1 MDFVNSVDSK
11 SLVEKINN
19 SLVVE
24 GMSINQIA
32 KMLKVKR
39 NEIFEI
45 MKKENFIYD
54 REQGFF
60 VKINNDSLIKRIE
73 RLEEQQKEIL
83 ELLSSTERKSLK
95 IDSSVLE
102 GDIIPRTFK
111 LYKTTSLK
119 FTQFCNEH
127 RELKMQEIITVALEE
142 FMEKHKEMFNF
153 K

>member
-1 MDFVNSVDSK
+1 MNSVDNR

-19 SLVVE
+19 SLVIE

-73 RLEEQQKEIL
+73 HLEEQQKEIL
-83 ELLSSTERKSLK
+83 ELLSSTKKETLR
-95 IDSSVLE
+95 IDSSVMD

-111 LYKTTSLK
+111 LYKNTSEK
-119 FTQFCNEH
+119 FTKFCNEH

-142 FMEKHKEMFNF
+142 FMKKHK
-153 K
+153 

>member
-1 MDFVNSVDSK
+1 MNSVDSK

-32 KMLKVKR
+32 KMLKCKR
-39 NEIFEI
+39 TDIFDI
-45 MKKENFIYD
+45 MKENGFAYD
-54 REQGFF
+54 KEQGFF

-111 LYKTTSLK
+111 LYKNTSEK

-127 RELKMQEIITVALEE
+127 RELKMQEILTVALEE
-142 FMEKHKEMFNF
+142 FMEKNKN
-153 K
+153 

>member
-1 MDFVNSVDSK
+1 MNNFNLVKPVNDLLVTEGLTLDEVAKRFKLKRKDIIFNMKREGFVFDK
-11 SLVEKINN
+11 
-19 SLVVE
+19 VE
-24 GMSINQIA
+24 GYFI
-32 KMLKVKR
+32 
-39 NEIFEI
+39 
-45 MKKENFIYD
+45 KE
-54 REQGFF
+54 ET
-60 VKINNDSLIKRIE
+60 LIKRIE

-119 FTQFCNEH
+119 FTRFCNEH

-142 FMEKHKEMFNF
+142 FMEKHK
-153 K
+153 

>member
-1 MDFVNSVDSK
+1 MNNFNLVKAVNDLLVTEGLTLDEVAKRFKMKRKDIIFNMKREGFVFDK
-11 SLVEKINN
+11 
-19 SLVVE
+19 VE
-24 GMSINQIA
+24 GYFI
-32 KMLKVKR
+32 
-39 NEIFEI
+39 
-45 MKKENFIYD
+45 KE
-54 REQGFF
+54 ET
-60 VKINNDSLIKRIE
+60 LIKRIE
-73 RLEEQQKEIL
+73 CLEEQQKEIL

-142 FMEKHKEMFNF
+142 FMEKNKN
-153 K
+153 

>member
-1 MDFVNSVDSK
+1 MNNVDSK

-32 KMLKVKR
+32 KMLKCKR
-39 NEIFEI
+39 TDIFDI
-45 MKKENFIYD
+45 MKENGFAYD
-54 REQGFF
+54 KEQGFF
-60 VKINNDSLIKRIE
+60 VKISNDSLIKRIE
-73 RLEEQQKEIL
+73 CLEEQQKEIL
-83 ELLSSTERKSLK
+83 KLLSSTKKETLR

-111 LYKTTSLK
+111 LYKNTSEK

-142 FMEKHKEMFNF
+142 YMNRNK
-153 K
+153 

>member
-1 MDFVNSVDSK
+1 MNNVYSK

-19 SLVVE
+19 SLVIE

-83 ELLSSTERKSLK
+83 ELLSSTKKETLK
-95 IDSSVLE
+95 IDSSVLQ

-111 LYKTTSLK
+111 LYKNTSEK
-119 FTQFCNEH
+119 FTKFCNEH

-142 FMEKHKEMFNF
+142 FMEKHK
-153 K
+153 

>member
-1 MDFVNSVDSK
+1 MNNVDSK

-32 KMLKVKR
+32 KMLKCKR
-39 NEIFEI
+39 TDIFDI
-45 MKKENFIYD
+45 MKENGFAYD
-54 REQGFF
+54 KEQGFF

-83 ELLSSTERKSLK
+83 ELLSSTKKETLR
-95 IDSSVLE
+95 IDSSVLQ

-111 LYKTTSLK
+111 LYKNTSKK
-119 FTQFCNEH
+119 FTEFCNEH
-127 RELKMQEIITVALEE
+127 RELKMQEILTVALEE
-142 FMEKHKEMFNF
+142 FMEKHK
-153 K
+153 

>member
-1 MDFVNSVDSK
+1 MNSVDSK

-32 KMLKVKR
+32 KMLKCKR
-39 NEIFEI
+39 TDIFDI
-45 MKKENFIYD
+45 MKENEFAYD
-54 REQGFF
+54 KEQGFF

-142 FMEKHKEMFNF
+142 FMEKHK
-153 K
+153 

>member
-1 MDFVNSVDSK
+1 
-11 SLVEKINN
+11 
-19 SLVVE
+19 
-24 GMSINQIA
+24 MSINQIA

-39 NEIFEI
+39 NEMFEI

-54 REQGFF
+54 KEQGFF

-111 LYKTTSLK
+111 LYRNTSEK
-119 FTQFCNEH
+119 FTKFCNEH
-127 RELKMQEIITVALEE
+127 RELKMQEILTVALEE
-142 FMEKHKEMFNF
+142 FMEKNKN
-153 K
+153 

>member
-1 MDFVNSVDSK
+1 MSNVDNR

-19 SLVVE
+19 SLVIE

-45 MKKENFIYD
+45 MKKEGFAYD
-54 REQGFF
+54 KEQGFF
-60 VKINNDSLIKRIE
+60 IKINNDSLIKRIE

-111 LYKTTSLK
+111 LYKNTSLK
-119 FTQFCNEH
+119 FTKFCNEH

-142 FMEKHKEMFNF
+142 FMLNHK
-153 K
+153 

>member
-1 MDFVNSVDSK
+1 MNSVDSK

-32 KMLKVKR
+32 KMLKCKR
-39 NEIFEI
+39 TDIFDI
-45 MKKENFIYD
+45 MKENGFAYD
-54 REQGFF
+54 KEQGFF

-95 IDSSVLE
+95 IDSSVLQ

-111 LYKTTSLK
+111 LYKNTSKK
-119 FTQFCNEH
+119 FTEFCNEH
-127 RELKMQEIITVALEE
+127 RELKMQEILTVALEE
-142 FMEKHKEMFNF
+142 FMEKNKN
-153 K
+153 

>member
-1 MDFVNSVDSK
+1 MNNFNLVKPVNDLLVTEGLTLDEVAKRFKMKRKDIIFNMKREGFVFDK
-11 SLVEKINN
+11 
-19 SLVVE
+19 VE
-24 GMSINQIA
+24 GYFI
-32 KMLKVKR
+32 
-39 NEIFEI
+39 
-45 MKKENFIYD
+45 KE
-54 REQGFF
+54 ET
-60 VKINNDSLIKRIE
+60 LIKRIE

-83 ELLSSTERKSLK
+83 ELLLSNTERKSLK

-142 FMEKHKEMFNF
+142 FIEKHK
-153 K
+153 

>member
-1 MDFVNSVDSK
+1 MNNVDSK

-83 ELLSSTERKSLK
+83 ELLSSTKKETLK

-111 LYKTTSLK
+111 LYKNTSEK
-119 FTQFCNEH
+119 FTKFCNEH
-127 RELKMQEIITVALEE
+127 RELKMQEILTVALEE
-142 FMEKHKEMFNF
+142 YMNRNK
-153 K
+153 

>member
-1 MDFVNSVDSK
+1 MDFVNNFNLVKSVNDL
-11 SLVEKINN
+11 LVTEGLNLDEVAKRFKMKRKDIIFNMKREGF
-19 SLVVE
+19 VFDKVE
-24 GMSINQIA
+24 GYFI
-32 KMLKVKR
+32 
-39 NEIFEI
+39 
-45 MKKENFIYD
+45 KE
-54 REQGFF
+54 ET
-60 VKINNDSLIKRIE
+60 LIKRIE

-142 FMEKHKEMFNF
+142 FMEKHK
-153 K
+153 

>member
-1 MDFVNSVDSK
+1 MNSVDSK

-60 VKINNDSLIKRIE
+60 VRINNDSLIQRIE

-83 ELLSSTERKSLK
+83 ELLSSTKKETLR

-111 LYKTTSLK
+111 LYKNTSEK

-142 FMEKHKEMFNF
+142 FMLNHK
-153 K
+153 

>member
-1 MDFVNSVDSK
+1 MNSVDNR

-60 VKINNDSLIKRIE
+60 VKINNDSLNVWKNN
-73 RLEEQQKEIL
+73 K
-83 ELLSSTERKSLK
+83 KK
-95 IDSSVLE
+95 
-102 GDIIPRTFK
+102 
-111 LYKTTSLK
+111 Y
-119 FTQFCNEH
+119 
-127 RELKMQEIITVALEE
+127 
-142 FMEKHKEMFNF
+142 
-153 K
+153 

>member
-1 MDFVNSVDSK
+1 MSNVDNR

-19 SLVVE
+19 SLVIE

-45 MKKENFIYD
+45 MKKEGFAYD
-54 REQGFF
+54 KEQGFF
-60 VKINNDSLIKRIE
+60 IKINNDSLIKRIE

-127 RELKMQEIITVALEE
+127 RELKMQEILTVALEE
-142 FMEKHKEMFNF
+142 FMGKHK
-153 K
+153 

>member
-1 MDFVNSVDSK
+1 MSNIDNK

-19 SLVVE
+19 SLVIE

-45 MKKENFIYD
+45 MKKENLIY
-54 REQGFF
+54 
-60 VKINNDSLIKRIE
+60 E

-83 ELLSSTERKSLK
+83 ELLSSTKKETLK

-111 LYKTTSLK
+111 LYRNTSEK
-119 FTQFCNEH
+119 FTKFCENH
-127 RELKMQEIITVALEE
+127 RELKMYEILTVALEE
-142 FMEKHKEMFNF
+142 FMDRNK
-153 K
+153 

>member
-1 MDFVNSVDSK
+1 MSNVDNK

-60 VKINNDSLIKRIE
+60 VKINNDSLTKRIE

-83 ELLSSTERKSLK
+83 DLLSSTEKKSLK

-111 LYKTTSLK
+111 LYKNTSEK

-127 RELKMQEIITVALEE
+127 RELKMQEILTVALEE
-142 FMEKHKEMFNF
+142 FIEKHK
-153 K
+153 

>member
-1 MDFVNSVDSK
+1 MSNVDNRN
-11 SLVEKINN
+11 LVEKINN

-45 MKKENFIYD
+45 MKKENFVYD

-83 ELLSSTERKSLK
+83 ELLSSTKRKSLK
-95 IDSSVLE
+95 IDSSVLK

-111 LYKTTSLK
+111 LYKNTSLK
-119 FTQFCNEH
+119 FTKFCNEH

-142 FMEKHKEMFNF
+142 FMLNHK
-153 K
+153 

>member
-1 MDFVNSVDSK
+1 MDNFNLVKSVNDL
-11 SLVEKINN
+11 LVTEGLTLDEVAKRFKMKRKDIIFNMKREGFIFDK
-19 SLVVE
+19 VE
-24 GMSINQIA
+24 GYFI
-32 KMLKVKR
+32 
-39 NEIFEI
+39 
-45 MKKENFIYD
+45 KE
-54 REQGFF
+54 ET
-60 VKINNDSLIKRIE
+60 LIKRIE
-73 RLEEQQKEIL
+73 RLEVQQKEIL

-142 FMEKHKEMFNF
+142 FMEKNKN
-153 K
+153 

>member
-1 MDFVNSVDSK
+1 MNNFNLVKPVNDLLVTEGLTLDEVAKRFKMKRKDIIFNMKREGFVFDK
-11 SLVEKINN
+11 
-19 SLVVE
+19 VE
-24 GMSINQIA
+24 GYFI
-32 KMLKVKR
+32 
-39 NEIFEI
+39 
-45 MKKENFIYD
+45 KE
-54 REQGFF
+54 ET
-60 VKINNDSLIKRIE
+60 LIKRIE

-111 LYKTTSLK
+111 LYKTTSEK

-142 FMEKHKEMFNF
+142 FIEKHK
-153 K
+153 

>member
-1 MDFVNSVDSK
+1 MNNFNLVKAVNDL
-11 SLVEKINN
+11 LVTEGLTLDEVAKRFKMKRKDIIFNMKREGFIFDK
-19 SLVVE
+19 VE
-24 GMSINQIA
+24 GYFI
-32 KMLKVKR
+32 
-39 NEIFEI
+39 
-45 MKKENFIYD
+45 KE
-54 REQGFF
+54 ET
-60 VKINNDSLIKRIE
+60 LIKRIE

-95 IDSSVLE
+95 IDSSVLQ

-142 FMEKHKEMFNF
+142 FIEKNK
-153 K
+153 

>member
-1 MDFVNSVDSK
+1 MNSVDSK

-32 KMLKVKR
+32 KMLKCKR
-39 NEIFEI
+39 TDIFDI
-45 MKKENFIYD
+45 MKENGFAYD
-54 REQGFF
+54 KEQGFF

-111 LYKTTSLK
+111 LYRNTSEK
-119 FTQFCNEH
+119 FTKFCNEH
-127 RELKMQEIITVALEE
+127 KELKMQEILTVALEE
-142 FMEKHKEMFNF
+142 FMLNHK
-153 K
+153 

>member
-1 MDFVNSVDSK
+1 MNYVDNR

-60 VKINNDSLIKRIE
+60 IKINNDSLIKRIE

-83 ELLSSTERKSLK
+83 ELLSSTKKETLK
-95 IDSSVLE
+95 IDSSVLQ

-111 LYKTTSLK
+111 LYKNTSEK
-119 FTQFCNEH
+119 FTKFCNEH

-142 FMEKHKEMFNF
+142 FMEKNK
-153 K
+153 